1 MTTNDIQRIIVEIGR
16 MAEDRIK
23 TAETAEEKAFLFGH
37 VNLAATL
44 TSAIF
49 KDNGTVK
56 ISLDYKNAF
65 KAYKAAQEEHKEK
78 IEKEETLEGQMDM
91 DDIIPG
97 LLNSLKEIKELL
109 SEQNKTKEHV
119 TYAVHS
125 KKKPTNKE

>member
-1 MTTNDIQRIIVEIGR
+1 MTTNDIQKIIVEIGS

-37 VNLAATL
+37 VNLAAAL
-44 TSAIF
+44 TSAIV

-65 KAYKAAQEEHKEK
+65 KAYKHAQEIYKEK
-78 IEKEETLEGQMDM
+78 TAKEETLEGQMDI

-97 LLNSLKEIKELL
+97 LLDSLKEIKEIL
-109 SEQNKTKEHV
+109 SEQNKT
-119 TYAVHS
+119 T